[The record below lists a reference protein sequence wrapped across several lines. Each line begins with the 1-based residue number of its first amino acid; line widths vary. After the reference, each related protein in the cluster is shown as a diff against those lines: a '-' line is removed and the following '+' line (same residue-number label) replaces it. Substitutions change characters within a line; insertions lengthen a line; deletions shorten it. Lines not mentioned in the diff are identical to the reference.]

1 MFGNWRQNS
10 LKLGIAGAF
19 VAVATLLPLGSVQAQ
34 DDPGLLVPMDHP
46 MAPFL
51 ESRAYAASVGATNEF
66 RKMEWVA
73 VDPVNN
79 RVYWAMSEVSKGM
92 SDGEGAINVEENLC
106 GIVYA
111 GDLDA
116 DNNISAIYPYIVGGP
131 YNADDPDNRCDVNNI
146 ANPDNLVVDDQGNLW
161 IGEDSSNHANNVL
174 WMYDGTTLQRFG
186 TVPVGG
192 ETTGL
197 RIAPDGTLFFNVQ
210 HPSARALH
218 PYNRGVIG
226 VVNGFKAGDAFEP
239 LTVPAD
245 RDQLQV
251 NVAAGSY
258 QVLGRAG
265 TPIPFDVQGLNFGET
280 VAVDG
285 STQVVCNHPDGN
297 MFLPTADDASEG
309 YLYTNFECE
318 PGGVSKIY
326 IRNNGDS
333 WDVLE
338 GESVDFSSVMGTWTN
353 CGANVTPWN
362 TGMTAEEYEPIAAV
376 DGWQDN
382 VASMTDYLGEQANPY
397 DYGYEVELIPDENG
411 DSLDTIV
418 EKRYAMGRF
427 SHENSVVMPDL
438 KTVYFGDDGT
448 DVVFFKFVADE
459 PEDLSVGTLY
469 AAAVTQNDDGSFN
482 LEWIELGKGDDET
495 IAEAIRTLELP

>member
-1 MFGNWRQNS
+1 M
-10 LKLGIAGAF
+10 
-19 VAVATLLPLGSVQAQ
+19 
-34 DDPGLLVPMDHP
+34 
-46 MAPFL
+46 
-51 ESRAYAASVGATNEF
+51 
-66 RKMEWVA
+66 
-73 VDPVNN
+73 
-79 RVYWAMSEVSKGM
+79 
-92 SDGEGAINVEENLC
+92 
-106 GIVYA
+106 
-111 GDLDA
+111 
-116 DNNISAIYPYIVGGP
+116 
-131 YNADDPDNRCDVNNI
+131 NNI
-146 ANPDNLVVDDQGNLW
+146 ANPDNLVVDSQGNLW
-161 IGEDSSNHANNVL
+161 IGEDTSNHENNVL
-174 WMYDGTTLQRFG
+174 WMYDGATLQRFG

-218 PYNRGVIG
+218 PYNRGVVG

-239 LTVPAD
+239 LAVPEGK
-245 RDQLQV
+245 DQLQV

-265 TPIPFDVQGLNFGET
+265 TVIPAEPNGLRFGEP
-280 VAVDG
+280 VATDG
-285 STQVVCNHPDGN
+285 ATLGICNHPDGN
-297 MFLPTADDASEG
+297 MFLPTAEDASEG

-318 PGGVSKIY
+318 PGGVSKMY
-326 IRNNGDS
+326 IRNNGES

-338 GESVDFSSVMGTWTN
+338 GESVDFASVMGTWTN

-382 VASMTDYLGEQANPY
+382 VASMTAYLGEQANPY
-397 DYGYEVELIPDENG
+397 DYGYEVELIPDEHG
-411 DSLDTIV
+411 DSLSTIV

-459 PEDLSVGTLY
+459 PGNLSAGTLS
-469 AAAVTQNDDGSFN
+469 AAKATQNDDGSFN